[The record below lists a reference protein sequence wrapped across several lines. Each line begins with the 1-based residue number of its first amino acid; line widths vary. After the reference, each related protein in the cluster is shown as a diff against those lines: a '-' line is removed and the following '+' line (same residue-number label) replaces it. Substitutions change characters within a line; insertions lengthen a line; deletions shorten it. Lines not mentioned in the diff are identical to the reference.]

1 MNALGFS
8 ERVRFMAYAGLVG
21 MFLFS
26 GLCQGAEI
34 RGPASEPKAGAPSKE
49 QPSPQQPCPLG
60 TGLREETASIILKY
74 KEHPGMVMAPSAE
87 QAAEV
92 FPQIPGW
99 LRVLGAPSLPML
111 KEAAQVGREKAIP
124 YEALGYG
131 LETGKSTPEEEWQD
145 MIGST
150 RQAKALADQV
160 GKQLLM
166 GPGFRLMSQNEDK
179 YVPMTALSQV
189 WVFQTQRYQMD
200 PPGDQYRKNVEATV
214 KKIKEGNPKIIIWAQ
229 ITFPPFKEPNAE
241 EWLAYRRCITDV
253 VDGAYVGAYTW
264 DQYGEQLPKAIQTIF
279 QEVYDKPSK

>member
-1 MNALGFS
+1 MSALVFDV
-8 ERVRFMAYAGLVG
+8 RVRFVAYAGLLA
-21 MFLFS
+21 MFLSS
-26 GLCQGAEI
+26 GLCQGGESA
-34 RGPASEPKAGAPSKE
+34 GPASGPKADAPSKE
-49 QPSPQQPCPLG
+49 QPSAQQPCPLG

-87 QAAEV
+87 LAAKV

-99 LRVLGAPSLPML
+99 LRVLGAPSLPKL
-111 KEAAQVGREKAIP
+111 KESGQLGREMAIP
-124 YEALGYG
+124 YESLTYG
-131 LETGKSTPEEEWQD
+131 LETGKSTPEEEWHD

-150 RQAKALADQV
+150 RKAKDICDQF
-160 GKQLLM
+160 GKQLMM
-166 GPGFRLMSQNEDK
+166 GPGGRLMSQNEDK
-179 YVPMTALSQV
+179 YVPMTALSEF
-189 WVFQTQRYQMD
+189 WVFQTQRYQID
-200 PPGDQYRKNVEATV
+200 PPGEQYRKNVEATV

-264 DQYGEQLPKAIQTIF
+264 DQYGEQLPKAIETIF